1 MKSKFISS
9 ISLIFVI
16 LTFAMALMS
25 VSANPDDVH
34 DVAIVGVEV
43 SQTTAIPGEI
53 VSINVTAKNLG
64 NVTESFDV
72 EVYANETKIDTR
84 TVTSLEPGNETTLT
98 FEWNTTELEPCH
110 LYKITANATVVPGD
124 INMTNNFFEDGLVK
138 ILYKTDLNGDC
149 EVDMWDIALAAQA
162 FGAFPGHSRWNPIA
176 DLNDDN
182 MVDLKDLG
190 TIARDF
196 GKA

>member
-16 LTFAMALMS
+16 LTFATALMS
-25 VSANPDDVH
+25 VSASPEDVR

-53 VSINVTAKNLG
+53 VSINVTAINLG

-72 EVYANETKIDTR
+72 EVYANETEIDTLP
-84 TVTSLEPGNETTLT
+84 VTNLEPGNETTLT

-110 LYKITANATVVPGD
+110 FYKITANATGVPD
-124 INMTNNFFEDGLVK
+124 DLNMTNNFFEDGLVK

-162 FGAFPGHSRWNPIA
+162 FGAFPGHSRWNPVA

-190 TIARDF
+190 TIAKDF
-196 GKA
+196 GKT